1 MCILLCVGVFEILEH
16 MKELG
21 VTPDIDTLADY
32 VLPRVSLA
40 DPQMAV
46 RKLQDYGL
54 SVSMVL
60 SPMLAVLL
68 KAGHIEMA
76 VKLCEY
82 ILGLCTPYMLREKQ
96 EVCRNFAKDNL

>member
-1 MCILLCVGVFEILEH
+1 MCILLCVGVFEILVH

-40 DPQMAV
+40 DARMAV

-54 SVSMVL
+54 SVGMVL
-60 SPMLAVLL
+60 SPILAVLL
-68 KAGHIEMA
+68 KAGHIETA

-82 ILGLCTPYMLREKQ
+82 TLGICTPNMLGEEQ
-96 EVCRNFAKDNL
+96 ELCRNFAKEHL

>member
-60 SPMLAVLL
+60 SPVLAVLL
-68 KAGHIEMA
+68 KACHRETA

-82 ILGLCTPYMLREKQ
+82 ILRLCTPNMLREKRS
-96 EVCRNFAKDNL
+96 V

>member
-1 MCILLCVGVFEILEH
+1 

-32 VLPRVSLA
+32 VLPCVSLA
-40 DPQMAV
+40 DPQMTV
-46 RKLQDYGL
+46 RKLQDYDL

-68 KAGHIEMA
+68 KAGDMETA

-82 ILGLCTPYMLREKQ
+82 ILSQKC
-96 EVCRNFAKDNL
+96 

>member
-1 MCILLCVGVFEILEH
+1 MCILLCAGVFQIFEH

-32 VLPRVSLA
+32 VLPHVSLA
-40 DPQMAV
+40 DTQMAV

-60 SPMLAVLL
+60 SPVLAVLL
-68 KAGHIEMA
+68 KAGHIETA

-82 ILGLCTPYMLREKQ
+82 ILRLCTSNM
-96 EVCRNFAKDNL
+96 

>member
-1 MCILLCVGVFEILEH
+1 MCILPSVGVFYVLEH

-21 VTPDIDTLADY
+21 VTPEIDTLAEY
-32 VLPRVSLA
+32 ILPRVSLA

-68 KAGHIEMA
+68 IPCW
-76 VKLCEY
+76 LFC
-82 ILGLCTPYMLREKQ
+82 
-96 EVCRNFAKDNL
+96 

>member
-1 MCILLCVGVFEILEH
+1 MYILLCVGVFEILEH
-16 MKELG
+16 MQELG
-21 VTPDIDTLADY
+21 VTPDIDTMADY
-32 VLPRVSLA
+32 VLPHVSLA

-46 RKLQDYGL
+46 HKLQDYGL

-68 KAGHIEMA
+68 TTGHIEMD

-82 ILGLCTPYMLREKQ
+82 ILWLCTPNMLKG
-96 EVCRNFAKDNL
+96 KTGIM

>member
-1 MCILLCVGVFEILEH
+1 MWNIIKIYILLCVGVFDVLER

-40 DPQMAV
+40 DPQIAV

-60 SPMLAVLL
+60 SPLLAVLL
-68 KAGHIEMA
+68 KAGHIETA

-82 ILGLCTPYMLREKQ
+82 NLWFCTPNILSVK
-96 EVCRNFAKDNL
+96 